1 METPEK
7 AERVN
12 HPGWYNSNPSGIE
25 AIAVIEHMSF
35 NLGNAVKYLW
45 RADRKGEQAT
55 DLAKA
60 IWYVRREQERLGF
73 IPQEIKVP
81 DTVAQLREEMERVK
95 REGFR
100 DTATANPQGMSDADI
115 RLAQPKAGSTKGQ
128 VDPQVTVDDFVA
140 GTPLAGEPVLE
151 DLPEH
156 WQKEVIYL
164 RRTLEKERRELTNAQ
179 QGYEA
184 VKERA
189 EKAEDQLKA
198 HSERSNE
205 LVGQRTKLELYYNEA
220 KGKVEQLEEEKAQ
233 TQVAMANTYKE
244 LGAQIRD
251 LKKENDELFGS
262 FAGSKK
268 ANELLSKEAA
278 AEIKKCK
285 AEVADLMKGKAL
297 LRDTITRLRQ
307 DYDDLSNRVKSF

>member
-35 NLGNAVKYLW
+35 NIGNAVKYLW

-60 IWYVRREQERLGF
+60 VWYIRREQERLGF
-73 IPQEIKVP
+73 TPQEIKVP

-128 VDPQVTVDDFVA
+128 VDPVTVGDFVA

-151 DLPEH
+151 DLPEN

-164 RRTLEKERRELTNAQ
+164 RQTLA
-179 QGYEA
+179 
-184 VKERA
+184 KERA
-189 EKAEDQLKA
+189 YLQTAGVRAKYTEG
-198 HSERSNE
+198 R
-205 LVGQRTKLELYYNEA
+205 LVDVARARDDLQTSYDEA

-251 LKKENDELFGS
+251 LKKENDELLSS